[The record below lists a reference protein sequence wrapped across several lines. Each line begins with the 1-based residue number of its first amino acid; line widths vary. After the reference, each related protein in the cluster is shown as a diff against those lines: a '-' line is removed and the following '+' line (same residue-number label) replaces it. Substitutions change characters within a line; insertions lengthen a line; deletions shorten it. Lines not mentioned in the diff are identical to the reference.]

1 MHRIVAGTPE
11 DMAATVFGTI
21 VVLAVIAAGSG
32 GKGLGPWALVE
43 LVVGTT
49 LVFWLG
55 HVYAH
60 ALGESVKLGR
70 RLDWREIGFV
80 TRRQAAIPLAAVAP
94 VMALGLG
101 GLGVVS
107 ERGAVWLSLS
117 LAVVTLGVQG
127 LRYARLE
134 HLGRTGTVV
143 AVGVNLVIGLAIVAL
158 KATITH

>member
-11 DMAATVFGTI
+11 DMAGTI
-21 VVLAVIAAGSG
+21 FGAILVLAVIASGSG
-32 GKGLGPWALVE
+32 RGVEVWSLVE

-60 ALGESVKLGR
+60 ALGESVKLR
-70 RLDWREIGFV
+70 RRIDWGEFATV
-80 TRRQAAIPLAAVAP
+80 ARRQGAIPLAAVAP
-94 VMALGLG
+94 VVALCLGALGVLSERHAVWLALGLG
-101 GLGVVS
+101 V
-107 ERGAVWLSLS
+107 A
-117 LAVVTLGVQG
+117 TLGVQG

-134 HLGRTGTVV
+134 HLGRAGTVV